1 MVNEYMNIDEVVAI
15 LTCGWGAVSRCVQE
29 AAATSQRCCVSALIL
44 QILMERVRVFIM
56 VADKQLDT

>member
-1 MVNEYMNIDEVVAI
+1 MNIDDVVAI
-15 LTCGWGAVSRCVQE
+15 LTWGWVSVSRFAQE

-56 VADKQLDT
+56 VADKQLDMQNGR